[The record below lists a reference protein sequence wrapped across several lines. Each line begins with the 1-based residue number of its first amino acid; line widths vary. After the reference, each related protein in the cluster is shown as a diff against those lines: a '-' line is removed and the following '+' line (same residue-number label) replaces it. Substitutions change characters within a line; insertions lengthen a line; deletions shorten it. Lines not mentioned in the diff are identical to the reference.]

1 MASKYGTDQFHGN
14 VSDYYTFVQF
24 AESHDSTNVK
34 MLLDRSPLELKWGY
48 ASVRQHSASFVGSY
62 ADVSRL
68 KPHDPTVP
76 TQTRLR
82 AFQGLFLTI

>member
-34 MLLDRSPLELKWGY
+34 MLLDRSPSSLNGVTLPCGNTLP
-48 ASVRQHSASFVGSY
+48 RLSALMRMCPG
-62 ADVSRL
+62 
-68 KPHDPTVP
+68 
-76 TQTRLR
+76 
-82 AFQGLFLTI
+82 